1 MPRTP
6 RIVIPGVALHVVQ
19 RGNNR
24 SPCFFNEADY
34 QYFLRQL
41 RDQAEKCGCAIHAY
55 CLMTNHIHLLM
66 TPKDKEGVANL
77 MKGLGQ
83 CYVQYINR
91 TYEHI
96 GTLWQGRYRS
106 RIMQDEGHVMVCYR
120 YIELNPVRAGMVQH
134 PSEYRWSSYRS
145 NAQGERST
153 LLVAHPLFALIG
165 KRIEE
170 QRAGYSALFNHKL
183 DVEVLDEIRKTH

>member
-55 CLMTNHIHLLM
+55 CLMTNHSHLLM

-120 YIELNPVRAGMVQH
+120 YIELNPVRAGMVRQ
-134 PSEYRWSSYRS
+134 P
-145 NAQGERST
+145 ST
-153 LLVAHPLFALIG
+153 LLVAHPLFVLIS

-170 QRAGYSALFNHKL
+170 RRAGYSELFNNKL
-183 DVEVLDEIRKTH
+183 DELVLDEIRKTH